1 MINCEEFCKLLNL
14 PRFCCWGCYENNAYG
29 KDLMFI
35 HPEVSGLSDVSY
47 VCCNCKYQMEKLME
61 TTTIKTQSVTDKLL
75 QLTQE
80 INHLGRVLHRKNKKI
95 RNQHETLAQ
104 KNAVVRS
111 METVI
116 AELLEANA
124 KLGAENMHL
133 RDKLEGR

>member
-1 MINCEEFCKLLNL
+1 
-14 PRFCCWGCYENNAYG
+14 
-29 KDLMFI
+29 
-35 HPEVSGLSDVSY
+35 
-47 VCCNCKYQMEKLME
+47 MEKLME